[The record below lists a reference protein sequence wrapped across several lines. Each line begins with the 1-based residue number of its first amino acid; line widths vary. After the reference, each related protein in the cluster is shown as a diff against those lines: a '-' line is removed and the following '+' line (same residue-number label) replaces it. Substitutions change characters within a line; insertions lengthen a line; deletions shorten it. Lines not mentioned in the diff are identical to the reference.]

1 MTSWWKLAILGSF
14 TGFRYCCCGQQVSSV
29 EWPLWL
35 SYLQVR
41 FKKKWLHNSKP
52 WNWLL
57 TYHWPT
63 DRFNSPGLLP
73 KYRCLVPECELPSNA
88 SYSYQSLTADFGQP
102 DFVQAT
108 ILSLGLGDHTCMR
121 KVLKQE
127 DPHTSCAKFV
137 SLIEHNPQNVKG
149 MILSNKEGY
158 F

>member
-1 MTSWWKLAILGSF
+1 MDSKSHQWNGHR
-14 TGFRYCCCGQQVSSV
+14 GFRIYRSDSFKIGNVTV
-29 EWPLWL
+29 FKTLGLAVDLPL
-35 SYLQVR
+35 
-41 FKKKWLHNSKP
+41 P
-52 WNWLL
+52 L
-57 TYHWPT
+57 TNRPVY
-63 DRFNSPGLLP
+63 SPGLLP

-88 SYSYQSLTADFGQP
+88 SYSYQGLTADFGQP

-137 SLIEHNPQNVKG
+137 SIIEHNPQNVKG